1 MDILEYDV
9 GTGSWNNTGT
19 TTIPLY
25 GPNALAKS
33 SMGSLTPTGYATK
46 GAQTINNTDW
56 WVRDATMYISVPI
69 GYSGNGILDLVI
81 NAPFA
86 GTRWFLNI
94 TCPEDAN
101 AIPSS
106 AIVTGGNTVC
116 DATVN
121 TTVYHQMVTG
131 VIYGQVPGD
140 FRVNDWVF
148 SDQKGT
154 TPLPAGRYK
163 MTNPAGAH
171 FNVLVGITDQK
182 GDNVPGIISTITAC

>member
-9 GTGSWNNTGT
+9 GTGGWNNTGT

-33 SMGSLTPTGYATK
+33 SMGSLTTTGYATK
-46 GAQTINNTDW
+46 GAQTINNTNW
-56 WVRDATMYISVPI
+56 WSRVPI

-86 GTRWFLNI
+86 GTKWFLNI
-94 TCPEDAN
+94 TCPENAH

-106 AIVTGGNTVC
+106 AIVTGSNVVC
-116 DATVN
+116 DASVN

-131 VIYGQVPGD
+131 LSYGQVYGD

-148 SDQKGT
+148 ADQKGT

-163 MTNPAGAH
+163 MTNPAGAN
-171 FNVLVGITDQK
+171 FNVLVGTTDQK
-182 GDNVPGIISTITAC
+182 GDTVPGIIETITAC